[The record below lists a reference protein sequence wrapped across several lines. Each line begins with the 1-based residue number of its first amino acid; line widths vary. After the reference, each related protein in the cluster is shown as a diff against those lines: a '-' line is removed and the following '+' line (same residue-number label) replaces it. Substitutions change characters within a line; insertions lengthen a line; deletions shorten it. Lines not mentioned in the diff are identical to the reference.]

1 MRIKVIKWIIFFLFL
16 FLGFAVLNLQLIN
29 GRRYRQLSNKNCI
42 RLLPQEGC
50 RGNILD
56 RQGKVMVGNKLS
68 YDLMIMPQDRA
79 QTKKAILAASR
90 ILGKDVNELER
101 NFKNGFI
108 APFAPVAIAKDIEV
122 RQAMAL
128 EELRSDISSIIIQM
142 RPVRDY
148 PYGKLGCHI
157 FGYLN
162 EIDRWR
168 LTELSD
174 YGYQTK
180 DIMGFGG
187 VEEQYDYY
195 LRPEKGGLSLEVDHR
210 GKFVRILGF
219 KPPRDGKD
227 IQLTIDLNIQKI
239 AESKLADRQ
248 GSVIIMAP
256 ESGEIIAM
264 ASSPNFNPK
273 LFVKRINPAALRNLF
288 NDPRAALVNRAISG
302 VYPPGSVFKLVVAYG
317 ALDTKKL
324 DTNKAFF
331 CPGSMYVGRRE
342 FKCWDVH
349 QRQNLFTGIIHSCDV
364 FFYHTGLIVSAQV
377 IHDYA
382 LRFGFGKVTAIDLP
396 YESSG
401 FVPSPLWKKIRRLSN
416 WFDGDT
422 ANFSIGQGDLLVTP
436 IQIVRM
442 VAVFANK
449 GLSVRPYIVKSIDG
463 GDISAYQRGSS
474 ETKFKEA
481 AIEYIADAMRSTVSE
496 PTGTAH
502 ILAIPGVQ
510 VAGKTGTVQV
520 PHGQSHAWFTG
531 FFPFKNPRFAICVF
545 LEHGGSGQ
553 AACVLTR
560 QIIEAMLEEGLI

>member
-1 MRIKVIKWIIFFLFL
+1 MKIKVVNWVIFFLFL
-16 FLGFAVLNLQLIN
+16 FLSLAVLNLQLIN
-29 GRRYRQLSNKNCI
+29 SRRYRHLSNKNCI

-56 RQGKVMVGNKLS
+56 RQGKVMVGNRLS
-68 YDLMIMPQDRA
+68 YDLAIIPQDKA
-79 QTKKAILAASR
+79 QTKKALLAASR
-90 ILGKDVNELER
+90 VLGRDVDELER

-108 APFAPVAIAKDIEV
+108 APFAPVVVARDIEV
-122 RQAMAL
+122 RQAIAL
-128 EELRSDISSIIIQM
+128 EELKPDITNMIIQM

-168 LTELSD
+168 LTKLSD

-180 DIMGFGG
+180 DIVGFGG
-187 VEEQYDYY
+187 LEEKYDYY

-227 IQLTIDLNIQKI
+227 IQLTIDLDIQKI
-239 AESKLADRQ
+239 VEDNLANRQ
-248 GSVIIMAP
+248 GSVIIMDP
-256 ESGEIIAM
+256 SSGEIIAM
-264 ASSPNFNPK
+264 ASAPDFNPK
-273 LFVKRINPAALRNLF
+273 LFVKKTNPTVLRNLF
-288 NDPRAALVNRAISG
+288 NDPQAPLINRAISG
-302 VYPPGSVFKLVVAYG
+302 VYPPGSIFKLIVAYG
-317 ALDTKKL
+317 ALDTKKIS
-324 DTNKAFF
+324 TNKTFF

-342 FKCWDVH
+342 FRCWDIH
-349 QRQNLFTGIIHSCDV
+349 QRQNLSGAIIHSCDV
-364 FFYHTGLIVSAQV
+364 FFYHSGLIIGAPA

-382 LRFGFGKVTAIDLP
+382 LRFGFGKATAIDLP

-422 ANFSIGQGDLLVTP
+422 ANFSIGQGDLMVTP
-436 IQIVRM
+436 IQTVRM
-442 VAVFANK
+442 VAVFANR
-449 GLSVRPYIVKSIDG
+449 GLMVKPYLVQAIDDK
-463 GDISAYQRGSS
+463 DISVYQRVPAG
-474 ETKFKEA
+474 TKFKEA
-481 AIEYIADAMRSTVSE
+481 TIDYIAEAMRSTVSE
-496 PTGTAH
+496 PSGTAN
-502 ILAIPGVQ
+502 ILAISGVQ

-520 PHGQSHAWFTG
+520 PHGQSHAWFIG
-531 FFPFKNPRFAICVF
+531 FFPFKNPKFAICVF

-553 AACVLTR
+553 VACMLSR
-560 QIIEAMLEEGLI
+560 RIIEEMLKQGLI